1 MPTVKAFIQRHAV
14 STYFALTFAISWGSI
29 LGVVGPHGFP
39 DTPEQLKTLMPIT
52 VAVMIVGPSF
62 AGLLLAGL
70 VYGRAGLRDLL
81 SRLLKWRVSA
91 RRYSAAILIAP
102 VLKTAILLAF
112 SLFSPKFL
120 PRIVV
125 SDDKVGLLLSGLFTA
140 FLGPA
145 KLTRSP

>member
-1 MPTVKAFIQRHAV
+1 
-14 STYFALTFAISWGSI
+14 
-29 LGVVGPHGFP
+29 
-39 DTPEQLKTLMPIT
+39 MPIT